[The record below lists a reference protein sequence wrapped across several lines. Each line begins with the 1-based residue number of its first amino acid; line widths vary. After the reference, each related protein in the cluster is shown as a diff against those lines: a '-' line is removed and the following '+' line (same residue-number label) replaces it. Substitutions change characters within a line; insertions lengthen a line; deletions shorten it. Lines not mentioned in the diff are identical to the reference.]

1 MDERDYK
8 ALNATEN
15 KRTKYGFIIFGIT
28 CLILSICLH
37 YCTPKPKQHPS
48 ALDSLTFVNKA
59 IEVQLGYAL
68 AEAQKQ
74 ADRAVKAEL
83 AAKQRDTIYLTR
95 TRTIIASAPIDCQP
109 FLTEMNLE
117 CDTLIMAHVY
127 SGMVKD
133 TLLMRKDTVINLYA
147 EKDSISQLVIGE
159 QKEDLKQAK
168 KETRKER
175 NGKRAAIGLG
185 IGMTLLF
192 LITNIIN

>member
-1 MDERDYK
+1 M
-8 ALNATEN
+8 T
-15 KRTKYGFIIFGIT
+15 TKHLAITFGIT
-28 CLILSICLH
+28 CLLLSICLH
-37 YCTPKPKQHPS
+37 YCTPKPKHKAS
-48 ALDSLTFVNKA
+48 ALDSLTFANKA

-74 ADRAVKAEL
+74 SDRAVKAEL

-127 SGMVKD
+127 SEMVKD
-133 TLLMRKDTVINLYA
+133 TLLAEKDTVINLYA
-147 EKDSISQLVIGE
+147 EKDSVSQLVIGE
-159 QKEDLKQAK
+159 QKTELKKSA